1 MPKRVLGFVKSVEK
15 GICVDIIALI
25 SGVRF
30 LCVSCGLIRENSTTA
45 CLKGKR
51 ELKLLLLRSLYDW
64 MAALS
69 SHSFSNMVEF
79 LDLCNFR

>member
-15 GICVDIIALI
+15 GIWVDIIALI

-45 CLKGKR
+45 CLKG
-51 ELKLLLLRSLYDW
+51 
-64 MAALS
+64 
-69 SHSFSNMVEF
+69 
-79 LDLCNFR
+79 